1 MEPTLHHLKQKLNY
15 IGKKH
20 KVKMIKFIHSLL
32 SDLDLASPAQRKS
45 GLCPNSRNEKPAMS
59 DTHIV
64 LMSTLTHVIS

>member
-1 MEPTLHHLKQKLNY
+1 MEPTLHNLKQKLNY

-32 SDLDLASPAQRKS
+32 SDLDLAQRKS
-45 GLCPNSRNEKPAMS
+45 ELCPNSRNEKPAMS

-64 LMSTLTHVIS
+64 LMSTITHMIS